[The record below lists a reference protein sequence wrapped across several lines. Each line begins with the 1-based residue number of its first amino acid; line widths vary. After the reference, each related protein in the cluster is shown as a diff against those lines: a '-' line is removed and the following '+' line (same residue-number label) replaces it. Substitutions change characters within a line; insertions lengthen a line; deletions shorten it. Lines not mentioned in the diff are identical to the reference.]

1 MAEPRQAIDPE
12 SILSSQQPEDR
23 ASHPAQ
29 NEAMPKNHHD
39 AKTEPSR
46 NEELARVLDDMEPMA
61 STSRQLGF
69 MRGLGIASADLKR
82 GFADDINSMFRP

>member
-29 NEAMPKNHHD
+29 NEAMPKKRHEG
-39 AKTEPSR
+39 KTQPSR
-46 NEELARVLDDMEPMA
+46 IDDLAKGLDDMEPMA

-82 GFADDINSMFRP
+82 SFADDINSMFRP